1 MVTGISVV
9 RKLKSGYLALQKQ
22 KTQPP
27 QQPFMTT
34 PITAVLDIEKALLKG
49 GLIGGE
55 GEEGRDKKLIKV
67 KVEGLEL
74 PEVLPK
80 TLKLTKL
87 EEEAEKGKLSF
98 AYPLIPKNPRKDEP
112 VLAYVKIFWDDS
124 KNKYAYQVV
133 EPVLSA
139 KLQDMLKRIKELL
152 EEKFDVDFSK
162 MKRLEASEY
171 LYKQIDDIL
180 NYYNFELSG
189 VEMTTL
195 RYYIARDFIGL
206 GKIEPL
212 LQDDFIED
220 ISCDG
225 LNIPVFIYH
234 RNPELGSV
242 MTNVAFQDGDELD
255 SFVIRLAQLAGKS
268 ISIAKPLA
276 NGSLPDGSRLQA
288 TLGTDIARRG
298 SNFTIRKFTQFP
310 LTPIHLLNYGT
321 VDVKTLAY
329 LWLAIDYGRSML
341 LCGGTATGKTSL
353 LNVLSLFIRGEKKIV
368 SIEDTSELKLPHS
381 HWVPTVARTVIAGE
395 EKVSEVD
402 MFDLLKESLRQRPD
416 YIIVGEV
423 RGKEAYIMFQQIA
436 TGHPSLATIH
446 AEDMDAL
453 VNRLTTP
460 PISLPPGLIASLDLV
475 VFLTTVKYRDKYV
488 RRINEILEVTDFDME
503 NKRPTVN
510 QVFKWNAAGDKFL
523 VSGKSF
529 LLKNISELSGVSEQ
543 EIKDELERR
552 MVVLNWM
559 KEKNITDYRDVYRIL
574 TIYYS
579 SPQKLLSIIIGE
591 E

>member
-1 MVTGISVV
+1 
-9 RKLKSGYLALQKQ
+9 
-22 KTQPP
+22 
-27 QQPFMTT
+27 
-34 PITAVLDIEKALLKG
+34 
-49 GLIGGE
+49 
-55 GEEGRDKKLIKV
+55 
-67 KVEGLEL
+67 
-74 PEVLPK
+74 
-80 TLKLTKL
+80 
-87 EEEAEKGKLSF
+87 
-98 AYPLIPKNPRKDEP
+98 
-112 VLAYVKIFWDDS
+112 
-124 KNKYAYQVV
+124 
-133 EPVLSA
+133 
-139 KLQDMLKRIKELL
+139 
-152 EEKFDVDFSK
+152 
-162 MKRLEASEY
+162 
-171 LYKQIDDIL
+171 
-180 NYYNFELSG
+180 
-189 VEMTTL
+189 
-195 RYYIARDFIGL
+195 
-206 GKIEPL
+206 
-212 LQDDFIED
+212 
-220 ISCDG
+220 
-225 LNIPVFIYH
+225 
-234 RNPELGSV
+234 
-242 MTNVAFQDGDELD
+242 
-255 SFVIRLAQLAGKS
+255 
-268 ISIAKPLA
+268 
-276 NGSLPDGSRLQA
+276 
-288 TLGTDIARRG
+288 
-298 SNFTIRKFTQFP
+298 
-310 LTPIHLLNYGT
+310 
-321 VDVKTLAY
+321 
-329 LWLAIDYGRSML
+329 
-341 LCGGTATGKTSL
+341 
-353 LNVLSLFIRGEKKIV
+353 VLSLFIRGEKKIV

-475 VFLTTVKYRDKYV
+475 VFLTTVKYREKYV